1 MGVRKHSH
9 TDSPDWELL
18 RDEVE
23 SAVDAYCEWLRI
35 AAGNPYSETSPLLSQ
50 VGEALI
56 ALSEHLGMS
65 VHIYGRQVVTPAIT
79 KAQ

>member
-35 AAGNPYSETSPLLSQ
+35 AARGSHHETSPLLSQ

-56 ALSEHLGMS
+56 ALSEHLGIS
-65 VHIYGRQVVTPAIT
+65 VHIYGREVVTPAIT